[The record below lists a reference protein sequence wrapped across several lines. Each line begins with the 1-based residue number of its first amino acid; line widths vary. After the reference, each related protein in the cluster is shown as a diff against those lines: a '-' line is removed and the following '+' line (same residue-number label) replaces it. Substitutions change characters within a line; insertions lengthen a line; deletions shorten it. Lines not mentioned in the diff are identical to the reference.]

1 MEAKELL
8 PAIAGGRV
16 TCNVFF
22 FFFFFFWGGW
32 VQGLGACRRLRR
44 GGWGLGLGGVHWE

>member
-16 TCNVFF
+16 TWNEFF
-22 FFFFFFWGGW
+22 FGVKGGGRGGGGG
-32 VQGLGACRRLRR
+32 VVGSGLGACRRLRR
-44 GGWGLGLGGVHWE
+44 GGWG